1 MGISTGRLRDL
12 VAERPREQMMGR
24 SGDVP
29 GTSIIHVF
37 KIQLR
42 NIFNLLEQVTL
53 DFIVNCSSEKFDL
66 RVCGE
71 VPFLIF

>member
-1 MGISTGRLRDL
+1 MGTSTGRLQDL
-12 VAERPREQMMGR
+12 VAGRPGDQMMGC

-29 GTSIIHVF
+29 GTSIIHLF

-42 NIFNLLEQVTL
+42 NIFNLLGQVTL

-66 RVCGE
+66 RVCGK
-71 VPFLIF
+71 VPSLIF

>member
-1 MGISTGRLRDL
+1 
-12 VAERPREQMMGR
+12 MMGR

-29 GTSIIHVF
+29 RTSVIHVF
-37 KIQLR
+37 YIQLR
-42 NIFNLLEQVTL
+42 NIFNLLGQATR

-66 RVCGE
+66 RVCGK

>member
-1 MGISTGRLRDL
+1 MGTSTGRLRDPVL
-12 VAERPREQMMGR
+12 GRPGDQMMGR
-24 SGDVP
+24 SGDIP

-37 KIQLR
+37 KIELR
-42 NIFNLLEQVTL
+42 NIFNLLSQVTR

-66 RVCGE
+66 SVCGK

>member
-1 MGISTGRLRDL
+1 MGRSTGRPGD
-12 VAERPREQMMGR
+12 QMIGG
-24 SGDVP
+24 SGDVAR
-29 GTSIIHVF
+29 TSVIHVF

-42 NIFNLLEQVTL
+42 NIFNLLSHVTR

-66 RVCGE
+66 RVCGK